1 MTILYEILL
10 LILAYLLGSIP
21 NALIVSKVFFKKDIR
36 EFGSKNMGATN
47 TLRVLGVKYAAL
59 VFILDALKASILVA
73 LFTYNIIDKSIIPH
87 LHPIYFG
94 LMGII
99 GHIFP
104 IFAKFKGGKGV
115 ASTTGILLAFS
126 PYCFLIELA
135 VFLIVFLS
143 TKIVSLS
150 SILSISCVFIC
161 SFFIGPI
168 TTGEPDYIFTI
179 FCGIVMLI
187 IILDHAKNI
196 KRLFK
201 GTESRITKDELE
213 KNNITKEKK

>member
-10 LILAYLLGSIP
+10 LICAYLLGSIP

-36 EFGSKNMGATN
+36 QYGSKNMGATN
-47 TLRVLGVKYAAL
+47 TLRVLGLRYAAL
-59 VFILDALKASILVA
+59 VFLLDALKASILVV

-94 LMGII
+94 LVSIF

-115 ASTTGILLAFS
+115 ACTTGVLLSFS
-126 PYCFLIELA
+126 PLCFLIEL
-135 VFLIVFLS
+135 VIFLIVFLS
-143 TKIVSLS
+143 TKIVSIS
-150 SILSISCVFIC
+150 SILSITCVFIS

-168 TTGEPDYIFTI
+168 KGTGPDYIFTI
-179 FCGIVMLI
+179 FCGIIMLI
-187 IILDHAKNI
+187 IILDHSKNI
-196 KRLFK
+196 KRLLN
-201 GTESRITKDELE
+201 GTESKINKAELE
-213 KNNITKEKK
+213 KNNIKNEKK